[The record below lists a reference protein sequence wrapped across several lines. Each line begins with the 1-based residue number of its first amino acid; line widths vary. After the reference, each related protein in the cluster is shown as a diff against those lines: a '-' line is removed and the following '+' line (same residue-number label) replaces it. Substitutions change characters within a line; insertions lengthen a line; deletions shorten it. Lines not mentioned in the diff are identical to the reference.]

1 MCKTGEKPVLPAKI
15 KANYSDG
22 TSKEVDVKW
31 GEITEDQTNKA
42 GSFVA
47 GGTAEGCNVS
57 VVVNMIDEV
66 AALLNYSTTTSQNT
80 KPTLPTSRQAV
91 MPDGTILSAAFPVTW
106 ETKDASAYAKPG
118 EIVTVNGTADVFG
131 SKLDVTATV
140 RVAEEKIEIGDSV
153 SGAAKLTQDIAQ
165 EDQSDTLDAIKNGS
179 TTIGNNSD
187 GGPNE
192 DCWSNWANS
201 TKKGDKD
208 AEITFEYD
216 TQQRIGQIVIHFSRD
231 NGAMQ
236 FPAAGTTEIYVSETG
251 KDDWTKVE
259 AKETIGTENNRVK
272 AYTYEIAP
280 TTATFVKFKVVSPA
294 DKQCVGITEIE
305 LKKASVSFTT
315 NTTAKLAEVK
325 IAGKAIPEAA
335 LSLSSYSTPETDAS
349 KVEAKTA
356 DNAALTVLPVKDN
369 VIRMIMES
377 EDHNVRNRFEVRL
390 DEEESIL
397 PGDDS
402 RDYPIAQMSV
412 TAASELNPAS
422 GNEGPAK
429 FVLDNNTATYW
440 HTNWNTNEA
449 TNVVKRAITLE
460 MQPKEGEDYPTLDGL
475 RYLRRQG

>member
-1 MCKTGEKPVLPAKI
+1 MTASSKDLESATVKVTAKASEEAEETHIESFEYSRVFYVKTGEKPVLPAKI

-31 GEITEDQTNKA
+31 GQITEDQTNKA

-80 KPTLPTSRQAV
+80 KPTLPTSRQAI

-153 SGAAKLTQDIAQ
+153 SGAAKLTQDI
-165 EDQSDTLDAIKNGS
+165 EKENQSDTLDAIKNGS
-179 TTIGNNSD
+179 TTIGDNND
-187 GGPNE
+187 GGANE
-192 DCWSNWANS
+192 DCWSNWKNS
-201 TKKGDKD
+201 TQKGDKD

-251 KDDWTKVE
+251 KEGSWTKVE
-259 AKETIGTENNRVK
+259 AEETIGTENNRVK
-272 AYTYEIAP
+272 AYTYKIAP

-294 DKQCVGITEIE
+294 DNQCVGITEIE
-305 LKKASVSFTT
+305 LKKAVGTFTT

-356 DNAALTVLPVKDN
+356 DNAALTD
-369 VIRMIMES
+369 
-377 EDHNVRNRFEVRL
+377 
-390 DEEESIL
+390 
-397 PGDDS
+397 
-402 RDYPIAQMSV
+402 IAGKK
-412 TAASELNPAS
+412 T
-422 GNEGPAK
+422 
-429 FVLDNNTATYW
+429 T
-440 HTNWNTNEA
+440 
-449 TNVVKRAITLE
+449 
-460 MQPKEGEDYPTLDGL
+460 
-475 RYLRRQG
+475 